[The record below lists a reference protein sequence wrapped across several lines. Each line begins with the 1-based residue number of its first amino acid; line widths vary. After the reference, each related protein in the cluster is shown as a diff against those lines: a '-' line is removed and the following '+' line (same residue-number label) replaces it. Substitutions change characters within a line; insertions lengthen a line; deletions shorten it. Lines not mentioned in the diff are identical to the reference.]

1 MGFLRIINM
10 KYILYTYRY
19 LFGGLMLIAAFVNG
33 ILRFFGEWYPFFG
46 ALMLQLWFGQAVFA
60 YLRRGRVA
68 IGPGG
73 LSKDADP
80 VGRAALAGV
89 SFFVYM
95 LGFLLEFGS
104 A

>member
-60 YLRRGRVA
+60 YLRKV
-68 IGPGG
+68 
-73 LSKDADP
+73 
-80 VGRAALAGV
+80 
-89 SFFVYM
+89 
-95 LGFLLEFGS
+95 
-104 A
+104 